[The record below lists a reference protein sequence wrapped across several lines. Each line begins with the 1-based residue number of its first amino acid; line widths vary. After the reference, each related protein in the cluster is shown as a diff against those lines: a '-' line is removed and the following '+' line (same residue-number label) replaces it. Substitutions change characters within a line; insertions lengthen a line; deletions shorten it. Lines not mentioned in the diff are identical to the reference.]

1 MSDIAN
7 RPAVVSLFSGG
18 GGLDLGL
25 EQAGFSSRATV
36 EIEKYACATLR
47 ANKNKQVVL
56 DSGQVYLDGCEI
68 IEDSVKNVSG
78 ERLLAAARLLPGEAA
93 LLAGGPPCVT
103 FSVAGRREGLIAET
117 GRLFEDY
124 VRLLRAVR
132 PAGLIYENVRG
143 LLTAQDED
151 GVAGGAFK
159 RIYSELEQAGYSL
172 TWRVVNTADF
182 GVPQYRERVIILGKR
197 GSIAPVF
204 PEPTYYDPEK
214 TQRAIT
220 ARHPWRDVRWAFQG
234 LPSAAAPGTEPAV
247 PNHVSRR
254 HGAAI
259 IEAFA
264 ATPQGKR
271 NPQFKRDRLRWDR
284 PAKVIRAQGKPKPDG
299 SGQKNSSHQSIHP
312 EEHRQLTVRECARIQ
327 TFPDWYEL
335 PKTFV
340 NGYRIVG
347 DAVPPTL
354 GKVLGEAML
363 ANLGFTSEASPIIE
377 TTLQEVA

>member
-1 MSDIAN
+1 MTEHLD
-7 RPAVVSLFSGG
+7 RPPVVSLFSGG

-25 EQAGFSSRATV
+25 ANAGFATRVAV

-47 ANKNKQVVL
+47 ANQEQRMRLEN
-56 DSGQVYLDGCEI
+56 GHTYLAGCTV

-78 ERLLAAARLLPGEAA
+78 EAILAAAGLEPGEAA

-103 FSVAGRREGLIAET
+103 FSVAGRREGLAAET

-124 VRLLRAVR
+124 VRILRAVQ
-132 PAGLIYENVRG
+132 PAGLVYENVKG

-151 GVAGGAFK
+151 GVPGGAFK
-159 RIYSELEQAGYSL
+159 RIYAALEDAGYSL
-172 TWRVVNTADF
+172 SWRVVNTADY
-182 GVPQYRERVIILGKR
+182 GVPQFRERVIILGRR
-197 GSIAPVF
+197 GSTPPAF
-204 PEPTYYDPEK
+204 PEPTHYDPEG
-214 TQRAIT
+214 RERGIT
-220 ARHPWRDVRWAFQG
+220 TREPWRDVRWALRG
-234 LPSAAAPGTEPAV
+234 LPPAAAPGTESSV

-254 HGAAI
+254 HGPAI
-259 IEAFA
+259 VEAFA

-327 TFPDWYEL
+327 TFPDWYVL
-335 PKTFV
+335 PKTLV
-340 NGYRIVG
+340 NGYRIMG
-347 DAVPPTL
+347 DAVPPLL
-354 GKVLGEAML
+354 GEVLGQAML
-363 ANLGFTSEASPIIE
+363 AELGLDRAPATRS
-377 TTLQEVA
+377 LQEVA